1 MDHQHISDKVKE
13 MTLHVLPRPPW
24 LRGLQVHRN
33 QFAMHQVCVTHLSP
47 DWWSLDSL
55 GDFGVTLSVSDTGV
69 PIFLSCSLPFLTLSY
84 CTTSVWRH
92 SVIIIV
98 SDTSPHPWTLHLTS
112 GLTFRTSHS
121 PHVFVCRLHLYLRLF
136 FYFCPTS
143 IFSLTIF
150 NFNVPIQTTLGTDCD
165 VYKTFS
171 FGSLMSLN
179 SPMFILCFLCELEA
193 LNSLIVVMFKP
204 FICMLFL
211 SSLSTILSLVASKTN
226 SPSNLPH
233 LSWGT
238 ERWRPC
244 THCELNLASNSRLWL
259 RTIIKF
265 HFFN

>member
-1 MDHQHISDKVKE
+1 MGHQHISDKVKE

-55 GDFGVTLSVSDTGV
+55 GDFGVTLSVSDTGAS
-69 PIFLSCSLPFLTLSY
+69 IFLSCSLPFLTLSY

-112 GLTFRTSHS
+112 GLTFCTSHS
-121 PHVFVCRLHLYLRLF
+121 PHVFVCRLHLFLRLF
-136 FYFCPTS
+136 FYFFPTS

-150 NFNVPIQTTLGTDCD
+150 NFNVPIRTTLGTDCD

-179 SPMFILCFLCELEA
+179 SQPMISHHFHRWWI
-193 LNSLIVVMFKP
+193 SWHPDHLIIDGPTDAGRSSK
-204 FICMLFL
+204 LFWD
-211 SSLSTILSLVASKTN
+211 
-226 SPSNLPH
+226 
-233 LSWGT
+233 SWVG
-238 ERWRPC
+238 RI
-244 THCELNLASNSRLWL
+244 RL
-259 RTIIKF
+259 RVPESGII
-265 HFFN
+265 